1 MRGNGRGGIQYGRGL
16 RPFSSEEHEFQ
27 AETKKL
33 LDIVTHS
40 IYTDKEVFLRELIS
54 NASDALEKLRYS
66 QTTGAVAGDGEPLA
80 ITITTDKEAGT
91 LTIADSGIGMS
102 KGDLMNNLGTIAR
115 SGSKAFVEELGK
127 VPYPRP

>member
-1 MRGNGRGGIQYGRGL
+1 MLRRASVHLGRVVRRDKGYRLNQYAQGL
-16 RPFSSEEHEFQ
+16 RLFSSEEHEFQ

-80 ITITTDKEAGT
+80 ITVTTDKEAGT
-91 LTIADSGIGMS
+91 LTIADTGIGNPS
-102 KGDLMNNLGTIAR
+102 ST
-115 SGSKAFVEELGK
+115 
-127 VPYPRP
+127 